1 MSRVGKKP
9 IEIPSGVKVAVDL
22 RTVNVEGPKGNLKHT
37 FPYGVNIAVEGS
49 QVKVSAEKA
58 GDRQHRAFQGLT
70 RALIANMVKGVK
82 EPFQKVLE
90 IHGTGFGANLNGDTL
105 TLDIGF
111 SNKID
116 VKVPGEI
123 EVKIDK
129 GRPVV
134 LTISGADKQAVGQ
147 LAATIRSKRPPTPYG
162 DNTGVRYR
170 GEFIRKKAGKGFGDK
185 K

>member
-22 RTVNVEGPKGNLKHT
+22 RTVSVEGPKGNLKHT
-37 FPYGVNIAVEGS
+37 FPYGVKIAVEGN
-49 QVKVSAEKA
+49 QVQVTAEKPK
-58 GDRQHRAFQGLT
+58 DREHRAFHGLT

-82 EPFQKVLE
+82 DHFTKIME
-90 IHGTGFGANLNGDTL
+90 IHGTGFGAVLNGNTL

-116 VKVPGEI
+116 VNVPEGLD
-123 EVKIDK
+123 VKIDK

-134 LTISGADKQAVGQ
+134 VTISGADKQAVGQ
-147 LAATIRSKRPPTPYG
+147 LAAMIRSKRPPTPYG
-162 DNTGVRYR
+162 DNKGVRYR